1 MYLLTDMLKDNK
13 CTVVHRLA
21 RLPRA
26 GLLLGILVFI
36 TACADSSISDLQNY
50 VSDVKSKKGHIDP
63 IPEFKPIEMFVYK
76 SDGAKDPFKTWKS
89 EVVPVSTA
97 AADNSGPRP
106 TADRV
111 KEELEAFP
119 LDTLRMMGI
128 LELKG
133 TRWALVKA
141 SDGIVYRV
149 KKGNYMGQNHGKIL
163 DVEDDKVVLRE
174 IVPNGLGGWEERSAS
189 LTLNME

>member
-1 MYLLTDMLKDNK
+1 MGLLINK
-13 CTVVHRLA
+13 QEVKCHKA
-21 RLPRA
+21 RLLWSPLMIM
-26 GLLLGILVFI
+26 LLLLVG
-36 TACADSSISDLQNY
+36 CADSSIGDLQNY
-50 VSDVKSKKGHIDP
+50 VSDVKSKKGTIEP
-63 IPEFKPIEMFVYK
+63 IPEFNPIENFVYK

-89 EVVPVSTA
+89 EVAPVAKVGVEDDGT
-97 AADNSGPRP
+97 RP
-106 TADRV
+106 SAERV
-111 KEELEAFP
+111 KEELEEFP

-163 DVEDDKVVLRE
+163 DVEEESVILRE
-174 IVPNGLGGWEERSAS
+174 IVPNGLGGWEERQAS
-189 LTLNME
+189 LTLNIE